1 MTEWFE
7 FHPTAIVALA
17 GLAVAVIG
25 TIAER
30 RRANRRNINNV
41 GFMPWRGIV
50 LAGIFVALIAGA
62 YAFKGG

>member
-1 MTEWFE
+1 MTEWLE

-17 GLAVAVIG
+17 GLAIAVIG

>member
-7 FHPTAIVALA
+7 FHPIAILALA
-17 GLAVAVIG
+17 GLVVAVIG

-30 RRANRRNINNV
+30 RRANRRNINQV

-62 YAFKGG
+62 YAFKSG

>member
-1 MTEWFE
+1 MNEWFE
-7 FHPTAIVALA
+7 FHPAAILALV
-17 GLAVAVIG
+17 GLVVAVIG

-50 LAGIFVALIAGA
+50 LAGIFVMLIAGA
-62 YAFKGG
+62 YALKSG